1 MPDSKVT
8 IKAAFLNAAD
18 VPVSFADVSADDY
31 YYEAVLW
38 AVSQGITLGPD
49 DAHFSPDADC
59 ARGQLVTF
67 LWRAAGK
74 PKAEQAALFSD
85 VGADAYY
92 AEAVRWA
99 AALGIVTGYSDGCFG
114 AGDPITRQ
122 QMAVMLYRFAR
133 ALGMETVQSGAD
145 ARGFDDFE
153 QVSAY
158 AEEAIAWAANAAI
171 LRGSDNRLM
180 PQAPCTRAQMV
191 TMLNRLLGE

>member
-1 MPDSKVT
+1 
-8 IKAAFLNAAD
+8 
-18 VPVSFADVSADDY
+18 
-31 YYEAVLW
+31 
-38 AVSQGITLGPD
+38 
-49 DAHFSPDADC
+49 
-59 ARGQLVTF
+59 VTF

-92 AEAVRWA
+92 GEAVRWA
-99 AALGIVTGYSDGCFG
+99 AALGIVTGYNDGCFG
-114 AGDPITRQ
+114 AGDSITRQ

-133 ALGMETVQSGAD
+133 ALGMETAQSGAG

>member
-1 MPDSKVT
+1 MPDSEVT

-38 AVSQGITLGPD
+38 AVSQGITLGTD

-92 AEAVRWA
+92 GEAVRWA

-114 AGDPITRQ
+114 PGDPITRQ

-145 ARGFDDFE
+145 ARGFDDF
-153 QVSAY
+153 
-158 AEEAIAWAANAAI
+158 
-171 LRGSDNRLM
+171 
-180 PQAPCTRAQMV
+180 
-191 TMLNRLLGE
+191 